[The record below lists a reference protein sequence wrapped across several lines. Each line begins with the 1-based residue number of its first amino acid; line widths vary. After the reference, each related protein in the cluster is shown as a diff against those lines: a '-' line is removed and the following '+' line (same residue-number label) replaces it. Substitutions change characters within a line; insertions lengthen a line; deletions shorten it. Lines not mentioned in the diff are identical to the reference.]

1 LNRHNK
7 VFGCL
12 RGMFD
17 MAAQP
22 MPGVPIV
29 EMAGNKRLLI
39 ENHQGVMEYG
49 KSRISILVKFGKI
62 HVTGTDLEI
71 SYMSRQQLII
81 TGCIDAVSI
90 ERGCC

>member
-1 LNRHNK
+1 LNQHKK
-7 VFGCL
+7 VFGRL
-12 RGMFD
+12 RGIFD

-29 EMAGNKRLLI
+29 EMAGNRRLLI

-49 KSRISILVKFGKI
+49 KDRISILVKFGKI

-71 SYMSRQQLII
+71 SYMSRHQLII
-81 TGCIDAVSI
+81 TGCIDAVAI